1 MQRKLD
7 AKLICSIFA
16 AGLMS
21 FSGVLIETAGN
32 VTFPILMN
40 DFHVNMATVQWMT
53 TGYLLVASIIM
64 PLSAY
69 LKRNFS
75 SRKLFVTA
83 AVLFICG
90 LLIDAVANQFIFLV
104 LGRVIQGAGAGIAIP
119 LMFNIILERTP
130 LDKIGLLMGIGTM
143 ITAVAPALGPTFGGL
158 VVNTLGWRYIFIFI
172 IPVMIISLIM
182 GLTAITGE
190 TGQVKHT
197 KLDVLGFISIALTFI
212 GLIFAFSNLSTI
224 LQKPLMFIGPLV
236 IGIISLVV
244 FIKHSL
250 NTSNPLINI
259 RVFKKTKF
267 TQGITA
273 YFIFQVNTLGLSF
286 ILPNYV
292 QIVNHSTAM
301 TAGLLL
307 LTGGLVGAIMS
318 PISGRLLDNYGAQKP
333 IMTGAVFEII
343 GGLLYCI
350 FASSLTSGKIILFYA
365 ITMLGIGL
373 VMGDTMTASIGQLA
387 ESENTDGNG
396 LFNMAQQFAG
406 AVGTAI
412 ISAIMQFVEQTSSQ
426 TSVTGKYIAAAQVGF
441 IFILTIVLIGVYL
454 LYAAT
459 KPVKTKE

>member
-32 VTFPILMN
+32 VTFPVLMN

-182 GLTAITGE
+182 GLTSITGE

-197 KLDVLGFISIALTFI
+197 KLDVVGFISIALTFI
-212 GLIFAFSNLSTI
+212 GLIFAFSNLSII
-224 LQKPLMFIGPLV
+224 LQKPLMFISPLV
-236 IGIISLVV
+236 IGVISLVV

-292 QIVNHSTAM
+292 QIVNLSTAM

-441 IFILTIVLIGVYL
+441 IFILMIVLIGVYL

>member
-32 VTFPILMN
+32 VTFPVLMN

-197 KLDVLGFISIALTFI
+197 KLDVVGFISIALTFI

-224 LQKPLMFIGPLV
+224 LQKPLMFIIPLV
-236 IGIISLVV
+236 IGIISLMV

-441 IFILTIVLIGVYL
+441 IFILMIVLIGVYL

>member
-32 VTFPILMN
+32 VTFPVLMN

-69 LKRNFS
+69 FKRNFS

-197 KLDVLGFISIALTFI
+197 KLDVVGFISIALTFI

-224 LQKPLMFIGPLV
+224 LQKPLMFIIPLV
-236 IGIISLVV
+236 IGVISLVV

>member
-32 VTFPILMN
+32 VTFPVLMN

-197 KLDVLGFISIALTFI
+197 KLDVVGFISIALTFI

-224 LQKPLMFIGPLV
+224 LQKPLMFISPLV
-236 IGIISLVV
+236 IGIISLMV

-426 TSVTGKYIAAAQVGF
+426 TTVTGKYIAAAQVGL
-441 IFILTIVLIGVYL
+441 IFILMIILIGVYL

>member
-32 VTFPILMN
+32 VTFPVLMN

-182 GLTAITGE
+182 GLTSITGE

-197 KLDVLGFISIALTFI
+197 KLDVVGFISIALTFI

-224 LQKPLMFIGPLV
+224 LQKPLMFI
-236 IGIISLVV
+236 
-244 FIKHSL
+244 
-250 NTSNPLINI
+250 
-259 RVFKKTKF
+259 
-267 TQGITA
+267 
-273 YFIFQVNTLGLSF
+273 
-286 ILPNYV
+286 
-292 QIVNHSTAM
+292 
-301 TAGLLL
+301 
-307 LTGGLVGAIMS
+307 S
-318 PISGRLLDNYGAQKP
+318 P
-333 IMTGAVFEII
+333 
-343 GGLLYCI
+343 
-350 FASSLTSGKIILFYA
+350 
-365 ITMLGIGL
+365 
-373 VMGDTMTASIGQLA
+373 
-387 ESENTDGNG
+387 
-396 LFNMAQQFAG
+396 
-406 AVGTAI
+406 
-412 ISAIMQFVEQTSSQ
+412 
-426 TSVTGKYIAAAQVGF
+426 
-441 IFILTIVLIGVYL
+441 
-454 LYAAT
+454 
-459 KPVKTKE
+459 

>member
-32 VTFPILMN
+32 VTFPVLMN

-190 TGQVKHT
+190 TGQVQHT
-197 KLDVLGFISIALTFI
+197 KLDVVGFISIALTFI

-224 LQKPLMFIGPLV
+224 LQKPLMFISPLV
-236 IGIISLVV
+236 IGIISLMV

-350 FASSLTSGKIILFYA
+350 FAFSLTSGKIILFYA

-441 IFILTIVLIGVYL
+441 IFILMIVLIGVYL

>member
-32 VTFPILMN
+32 VTFPVLMN

-53 TGYLLVASIIM
+53 TGYLLVASINM
-64 PLSAY
+64 LLSAY

-224 LQKPLMFIGPLV
+224 LQKPLMFIIPLV
-236 IGIISLVV
+236 IGVISLVV

-441 IFILTIVLIGVYL
+441 IFILMIVLIGVYL

>member
-32 VTFPILMN
+32 VTFPVLMN

-197 KLDVLGFISIALTFI
+197 KLDVVGFISIALTFI

-224 LQKPLMFIGPLV
+224 LQKPLMFIIPLV
-236 IGIISLVV
+236 IGVISLVV

-292 QIVNHSTAM
+292 QIVNHSTTM

-318 PISGRLLDNYGAQKP
+318 PISGRLLDNYGVQKP

-426 TSVTGKYIAAAQVGF
+426 TSVTGKYIAAAQVGL
-441 IFILTIVLIGVYL
+441 IFILMIVLIGVYL

>member
-1 MQRKLD
+1 MERKLD

-32 VTFPILMN
+32 VTFPVLMN

-182 GLTAITGE
+182 GLTSITGE

-197 KLDVLGFISIALTFI
+197 KLDVVGFISIALTFI

-224 LQKPLMFIGPLV
+224 LQKPLMFIIPLV
-236 IGIISLVV
+236 IGVISLVV

-250 NTSNPLINI
+250 NTTNPLINI

-412 ISAIMQFVEQTSSQ
+412 ISAIMQFVEQTTSQ
-426 TSVTGKYIAAAQVGF
+426 TSVTGKYIAAAQVGL
-441 IFILTIVLIGVYL
+441 IFILMIVLIGVYL

>member
-32 VTFPILMN
+32 VTFPVLMN

-182 GLTAITGE
+182 GLTSITGE

-197 KLDVLGFISIALTFI
+197 KLDVVGFISIALTFI

-224 LQKPLMFIGPLV
+224 LQKPLMFIIPLV
-236 IGIISLVV
+236 IGVISLVV

-250 NTSNPLINI
+250 NTTNPLINI

-441 IFILTIVLIGVYL
+441 IFILMIVLIGVYL

>member
-32 VTFPILMN
+32 VTFPVLMN

-182 GLTAITGE
+182 GLTSITGE

-197 KLDVLGFISIALTFI
+197 KLDVVGFISIALTFI

-224 LQKPLMFIGPLV
+224 LQKPLMFISPLV
-236 IGIISLVV
+236 IGVISLVV

-259 RVFKKTKF
+259 RVFKKAKF
-267 TQGITA
+267 TQGIAA

-426 TSVTGKYIAAAQVGF
+426 TSVTGKYIAAAQVGL
-441 IFILTIVLIGVYL
+441 IFILMIVLIGIYL

>member
-32 VTFPILMN
+32 VTFPVLMN

-182 GLTAITGE
+182 GLTSITGE

-197 KLDVLGFISIALTFI
+197 KLDVVGFISIALTFI

-224 LQKPLMFIGPLV
+224 LQKPLMFISPLV
-236 IGIISLVV
+236 IGIISLAV

-426 TSVTGKYIAAAQVGF
+426 TSVTGKYIAAAQVGL
-441 IFILTIVLIGVYL
+441 IFILMIILIGVYL

>member
-32 VTFPILMN
+32 VTFPVLMN

-197 KLDVLGFISIALTFI
+197 KLDVVGFISIALTFI

-224 LQKPLMFIGPLV
+224 LQKPLMFISPLV
-236 IGIISLVV
+236 IGIISLMV

-426 TSVTGKYIAAAQVGF
+426 TSVTGKYIAAAQVGL
-441 IFILTIVLIGVYL
+441 IFILMIVLIGVYL

>member
-32 VTFPILMN
+32 VTFPVLMN

-197 KLDVLGFISIALTFI
+197 KLDVVGFISIALTFI

-224 LQKPLMFIGPLV
+224 LQKTLMFISPLV
-236 IGIISLVV
+236 IGIISLMV

>member
-32 VTFPILMN
+32 VTFPVLMN

-197 KLDVLGFISIALTFI
+197 KLDVVGFISIALTFI

-224 LQKPLMFIGPLV
+224 LQKPLMFISPLV

-250 NTSNPLINI
+250 NTSNALINI

-441 IFILTIVLIGVYL
+441 IFILMIVLIGVYL

-459 KPVKTKE
+459 NQ

>member
-32 VTFPILMN
+32 VTFPVLMN

-182 GLTAITGE
+182 GLTSITGE

-197 KLDVLGFISIALTFI
+197 KLDVVGFISIALTFI

-224 LQKPLMFIGPLV
+224 LQKPLMFISPLV

-426 TSVTGKYIAAAQVGF
+426 TSVTGKYIAAAQVGL
-441 IFILTIVLIGVYL
+441 IFILMIVLIGVYL

>member
-1 MQRKLD
+1 MERKLD

-32 VTFPILMN
+32 VTFPVLMS

-53 TGYLLVASIIM
+53 TGYLLVASVIM

-75 SRKLFVTA
+75 SKKLFVTA
-83 AVLFICG
+83 AMLFICG
-90 LLIDAVANQFIFLV
+90 LLVDAVAKQFLFLV
-104 LGRVIQGAGAGIAIP
+104 IGRVIQGAGAGIAIP

-130 LDKIGLLMGIGTM
+130 LDKLGLLMGIGTM

-172 IPVMIISLIM
+172 IPVMIFSLIM
-182 GLTAITGE
+182 GWLSITDTE
-190 TGQVKHT
+190 KESVNT
-197 KLDVLGFISIALTFI
+197 KLDAVGFLSIALAFI

-224 LQKPLMFIGPLV
+224 LQKPLMFILPLAVGV
-236 IGIISLVV
+236 ICLII

-250 NTSNPLINI
+250 NTATPLINI
-259 RVFKKTKF
+259 RVFKNTKF

-273 YFIFQVNTLGLSF
+273 YFIFQVNTIGLSF

-307 LTGGLVGAIMS
+307 LTGGLVGAILS
-318 PISGRLLDNYGAQKP
+318 PIGGRLLDNYGSRKP
-333 IMTGAVFEII
+333 IMTGSVFEVVGAI
-343 GGLLYCI
+343 LYSS
-350 FASSLTSGKIILFYA
+350 FATNLTSAKIILFYT
-365 ITMLGIGL
+365 ITMIGTGL
-373 VMGDTMTASIGQLA
+373 VMGDTMTASIGNLSQ
-387 ESENTDGNG
+387 SENADGNG

-412 ISAIMQFVEQTSSQ
+412 VSAIMQFVEQMSRQNTI
-426 TSVTGKYIAAAQVGF
+426 TGKYIQAAQSGL
-441 IFILTIVLIGVYL
+441 IFILIIVLVGVYL
-454 LYAAT
+454 LYQAT
-459 KPVKTKE
+459 KPMKAKE

>member
-197 KLDVLGFISIALTFI
+197 KLDVVGFISIALTFI

-224 LQKPLMFIGPLV
+224 LQKPLMFISPLV
-236 IGIISLVV
+236 IGIISLMV

-267 TQGITA
+267 MQGITA

-318 PISGRLLDNYGAQKP
+318 PISGRLLDNYGAQKA

-441 IFILTIVLIGVYL
+441 IFILMIVLIGVYL

>member
-32 VTFPILMN
+32 VTFPVLMN

-197 KLDVLGFISIALTFI
+197 KLDVVGFISIALTFI

-224 LQKPLMFIGPLV
+224 LQKPLMFIIPLV
-236 IGIISLVV
+236 IGVISLVV

-250 NTSNPLINI
+250 NTSDPLINI

-426 TSVTGKYIAAAQVGF
+426 TSVTGKYIAAAQVGL
-441 IFILTIVLIGVYL
+441 IFILMIVLIGVYL

>member
-32 VTFPILMN
+32 VTFPVLMN

-197 KLDVLGFISIALTFI
+197 KLDVVGFISIALTFI

-224 LQKPLMFIGPLV
+224 LQKPLMFISPLV

-441 IFILTIVLIGVYL
+441 IFILMIVLIGVYL

>member
-32 VTFPILMN
+32 VTFPVLMN

-182 GLTAITGE
+182 GLTSITGE

-197 KLDVLGFISIALTFI
+197 KLDVVGFISIALTFI

-224 LQKPLMFIGPLV
+224 LQKPLMFISPLV
-236 IGIISLVV
+236 IGIISLAV

-426 TSVTGKYIAAAQVGF
+426 TSVTGKYIAAAQVGL
-441 IFILTIVLIGVYL
+441 IFILMIVLIGVYL

>member
-1 MQRKLD
+1 
-7 AKLICSIFA
+7 
-16 AGLMS
+16 
-21 FSGVLIETAGN
+21 
-32 VTFPILMN
+32 
-40 DFHVNMATVQWMT
+40 
-53 TGYLLVASIIM
+53 
-64 PLSAY
+64 
-69 LKRNFS
+69 
-75 SRKLFVTA
+75 
-83 AVLFICG
+83 
-90 LLIDAVANQFIFLV
+90 
-104 LGRVIQGAGAGIAIP
+104 
-119 LMFNIILERTP
+119 
-130 LDKIGLLMGIGTM
+130 
-143 ITAVAPALGPTFGGL
+143 
-158 VVNTLGWRYIFIFI
+158 
-172 IPVMIISLIM
+172 
-182 GLTAITGE
+182 
-190 TGQVKHT
+190 
-197 KLDVLGFISIALTFI
+197 
-212 GLIFAFSNLSTI
+212 
-224 LQKPLMFIGPLV
+224 
-236 IGIISLVV
+236 
-244 FIKHSL
+244 
-250 NTSNPLINI
+250 
-259 RVFKKTKF
+259 
-267 TQGITA
+267 
-273 YFIFQVNTLGLSF
+273 
-286 ILPNYV
+286 
-292 QIVNHSTAM
+292 M

-441 IFILTIVLIGVYL
+441 IFILMIVLIGVYL

>member
-32 VTFPILMN
+32 VTFPVLMN

-104 LGRVIQGAGAGIAIP
+104 LGRAIQGAGAGIAIP

-172 IPVMIISLIM
+172 IPVMLISLIM

-197 KLDVLGFISIALTFI
+197 KLDVVGFISIALTFI

-224 LQKPLMFIGPLV
+224 LQKPLMFISPLV

-441 IFILTIVLIGVYL
+441 IFILMIVLIGVYL

>member
-32 VTFPILMN
+32 VTFPVLMN

-197 KLDVLGFISIALTFI
+197 KLDVVGFISIALTFI

-441 IFILTIVLIGVYL
+441 IFILMIVLIGVYL

>member
-32 VTFPILMN
+32 VTFPVLMN

-197 KLDVLGFISIALTFI
+197 KLDVVGFISIALTFI

-224 LQKPLMFIGPLV
+224 LQKPLMFISPLV
-236 IGIISLVV
+236 IGIISLVF

-373 VMGDTMTASIGQLA
+373 VMGDTMTASIGQLV

-426 TSVTGKYIAAAQVGF
+426 TSVTGKYIAAAQVGL
-441 IFILTIVLIGVYL
+441 IFILMIVLIGVYL

>member
-32 VTFPILMN
+32 VTFPVLMN

-69 LKRNFS
+69 FKRNFS

-197 KLDVLGFISIALTFI
+197 KLDVVGFISIALTFI

-224 LQKPLMFIGPLV
+224 LQKPLMFISPLV

-426 TSVTGKYIAAAQVGF
+426 TSVTGKYIAAAQVGL
-441 IFILTIVLIGVYL
+441 IFILMIVLIGIYL

>member
-32 VTFPILMN
+32 VTFPVLMN

-104 LGRVIQGAGAGIAIP
+104 LGRVIQGAGAGITIP

-412 ISAIMQFVEQTSSQ
+412 ISAIM
-426 TSVTGKYIAAAQVGF
+426 
-441 IFILTIVLIGVYL
+441 
-454 LYAAT
+454 
-459 KPVKTKE
+459 

>member
-32 VTFPILMN
+32 VTFPVLMN

-104 LGRVIQGAGAGIAIP
+104 LGRLIQGAGAGIAIP

-158 VVNTLGWRYIFIFI
+158 VANTLGWRYIFIFI

-197 KLDVLGFISIALTFI
+197 KLDVVGFISIALTFI

-224 LQKPLMFIGPLV
+224 LQKPLMFISPLV

-250 NTSNPLINI
+250 NTSDPLINI

-292 QIVNHSTAM
+292 QIVNHSTTM

-318 PISGRLLDNYGAQKP
+318 PISGRLLDNYGVQKP

-426 TSVTGKYIAAAQVGF
+426 TSVTGKYIAAAQVGL
-441 IFILTIVLIGVYL
+441 IFILMIVLIGVYL

>member
-32 VTFPILMN
+32 VTFPVLMN

-197 KLDVLGFISIALTFI
+197 KLDVVGFISIALTFI

-224 LQKPLMFIGPLV
+224 LQKPLMFIIPLV
-236 IGIISLVV
+236 IGIISLMV

-426 TSVTGKYIAAAQVGF
+426 TSVTGKYIAAAQVGL
-441 IFILTIVLIGVYL
+441 IFILMIVLIGVYL

>member
-32 VTFPILMN
+32 VTFPVLMN

-197 KLDVLGFISIALTFI
+197 KLDVVGFISIALTFI

-224 LQKPLMFIGPLV
+224 LQKPLMFISPLV
-236 IGIISLVV
+236 IGIISLMV

-426 TSVTGKYIAAAQVGF
+426 TSVTGKYIAAAQVGL
-441 IFILTIVLIGVYL
+441 IFILMIILIGVYL

>member
-32 VTFPILMN
+32 VTFPVLMN

-90 LLIDAVANQFIFLV
+90 LLTDAVANQFIFLV

-182 GLTAITGE
+182 GLTSITGE

-197 KLDVLGFISIALTFI
+197 KLDVVGFISIALTFI

-224 LQKPLMFIGPLV
+224 LQKPLMFISPLV
-236 IGIISLVV
+236 IGVISLVV

-426 TSVTGKYIAAAQVGF
+426 TSVTGKYIAAAQVGL
-441 IFILTIVLIGVYL
+441 IFILMIVLIGVYL

>member
-32 VTFPILMN
+32 VTFPVLMN

-197 KLDVLGFISIALTFI
+197 KLDVVGFISIALTFI

-224 LQKPLMFIGPLV
+224 LQKPLMFIIPLV
-236 IGIISLVV
+236 IGVISLVV

-441 IFILTIVLIGVYL
+441 IFILMIVLIGVYL

>member
-32 VTFPILMN
+32 VTFPVLMN

-190 TGQVKHT
+190 TGQVQHT
-197 KLDVLGFISIALTFI
+197 KLDVVGFISIALTFI
-212 GLIFAFSNLSTI
+212 GLIFAFINLSTI
-224 LQKPLMFIGPLV
+224 LQKPLMFISPLV
-236 IGIISLVV
+236 IGIISLMV

-426 TSVTGKYIAAAQVGF
+426 TSVTGKYIAAAQVGL
-441 IFILTIVLIGVYL
+441 IFILMIILIGVYL

>member
-32 VTFPILMN
+32 VTFPVLMN

-197 KLDVLGFISIALTFI
+197 KLDVVGFISIALTFI

-224 LQKPLMFIGPLV
+224 LQKPLMFISPLV
-236 IGIISLVV
+236 IGVISLVV

-426 TSVTGKYIAAAQVGF
+426 TSVTGKYIAAAQVGL
-441 IFILTIVLIGVYL
+441 IFILMIVLIGVYL

>member
-32 VTFPILMN
+32 VTFPVLMN

-197 KLDVLGFISIALTFI
+197 KLDVVGFISIALTFI

-224 LQKPLMFIGPLV
+224 LQKPLMFISPLV

-250 NTSNPLINI
+250 NTSDPLINI

>member
-32 VTFPILMN
+32 VTFPVLMN

-197 KLDVLGFISIALTFI
+197 KLDIVGFISIALTFI

-224 LQKPLMFIGPLV
+224 LQKPLMFISPLV
-236 IGIISLVV
+236 IGIISLMV

-350 FASSLTSGKIILFYA
+350 FAPSLTSGKIILFYA

>member
-197 KLDVLGFISIALTFI
+197 KLDVVGFISIALTFI

-224 LQKPLMFIGPLV
+224 LQKPLMFISPLV
-236 IGIISLVV
+236 IGIISLMV

-267 TQGITA
+267 MQGITA

-318 PISGRLLDNYGAQKP
+318 PISGRLLDNYGAQKA

-426 TSVTGKYIAAAQVGF
+426 TSVTGKYTAAAQVGF
-441 IFILTIVLIGVYL
+441 IFILMIVLIGVYL

>member
-32 VTFPILMN
+32 VTFPVLMN

-197 KLDVLGFISIALTFI
+197 KLDVVGFISIALTFI

-224 LQKPLMFIGPLV
+224 LQKPLMFISPLV
-236 IGIISLVV
+236 IGIISLMV

-267 TQGITA
+267 MQGITA

-318 PISGRLLDNYGAQKP
+318 PISGRLLDNYGAQKA

-441 IFILTIVLIGVYL
+441 IFILMIVLIGVYL